1 MAVKERC
8 DQRLETDKSGS
19 LFNKGNT
26 GFYKL
31 IRRDLMSI
39 WRQILE
45 MVIKDKALV
54 VISPP
59 T

>member
-45 MVIKDKALV
+45 MVIKDKALEG
-54 VISPP
+54 
-59 T
+59 